1 MEKRETYMAGGNV
14 SWCSYSRKYGGS
26 KKNLKIEL
34 PYDPAILPLGM
45 CLDKTII
52 QKGVCTPVF
61 IAAKCPIAKTWKQP
75 KCSSIDEWLKKTWY
89 IYTME
94 YYSDINRKGIMPFE
108 VTWMQLKIIISGV
121 RKTDTI

>member
-1 MEKRETYMAGGNV
+1 
-14 SWCSYSRKYGGS
+14 
-26 KKNLKIEL
+26 
-34 PYDPAILPLGM
+34 M

-61 IAAKCPIAKTWKQP
+61 IAAKYPIAKTWKQP

-94 YYSDINRKGIMPFE
+94 YYSAIKKNEIMSFTVTRLDQETVILSE
-108 VTWMQLKIIISGV
+108 VSQRRRNII
-121 RKTDTI
+121 